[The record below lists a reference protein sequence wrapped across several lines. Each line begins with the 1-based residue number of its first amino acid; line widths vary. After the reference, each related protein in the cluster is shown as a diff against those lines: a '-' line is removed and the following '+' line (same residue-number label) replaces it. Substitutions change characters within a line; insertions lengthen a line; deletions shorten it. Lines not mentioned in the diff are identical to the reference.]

1 VKKLREKRME
11 IVDSIVAG
19 TMYDDIEIHRIFE
32 SDREFKK

>member
-1 VKKLREKRME
+1 ME

-32 SDREFKK
+32 SDREFNKKVE